1 MRYMLDTN
9 ICIYIIKGNP
19 PQVLDRLTVLTQ
31 GSAVM
36 SVVTYAELRAGLE
49 LQSANRAQDE
59 RALAFLTSRIP
70 VLPFNE
76 SAAECFGVMRA
87 ALRDRNR
94 DTMDRLIAAHAV
106 SVGITLV
113 TNNEADFKDYP
124 GLVVENWVPSAA
136 ATAPSKVSK
145 KAPARKPPKKV

>member
-1 MRYMLDTN
+1 MRYQLDTN
-9 ICIYIIKGNP
+9 ICIYIIRRQP
-19 PQVLDRLTVLTQ
+19 PEVLLRLESLPQ

-49 LQSANRAQDE
+49 IQTANRAQDE
-59 RALAFLTSRIP
+59 RVLALFVQRIP

-76 SAAECFGVMRA
+76 SDAISFGVLRA
-87 ALRDRNR
+87 AVRDRSR

-106 SVGITLV
+106 SAGLTLV

-124 GLVVENWVPSAA
+124 GLTVENWVDAA
-136 ATAPSKVSK
+136 
-145 KAPARKPPKKV
+145 